1 MKTDLP
7 KNLNPQEVE
16 SRWYALWESRG
27 YFRADAGS
35 SKPAFVIMMPPPNVT
50 GSLHIGHMLNHTVQD
65 VVVRRK
71 RMQGF
76 NTLWLPGMDHAGIA
90 TQNVV
95 ERELAKEGKTRHD
108 LGREKFVERVWT
120 WKKEYGGIILKQIR
134 RIGDSCDWSRERFTL
149 DEGLSQAVREVFVQL
164 YNEGLIYRGK
174 RLINWCS
181 RCLTALSDLEVKPQA
196 ADSKL
201 YNIRYPL
208 KPKPG
213 RDGAF
218 IEVATTRPETMLG
231 DTAVAVHPDDK
242 RYAQFKGDAAILPL
256 IGRELPFV
264 QDAAVDPKFG
274 TGVVKVTPAH
284 DLADFEIGQR
294 HSLEQVSVIGE
305 DAKITAAGGI
315 YAGLD
320 RFEARKKIVEDLEA
334 QGLLVKVEPLA
345 NNVGHCE
352 RCGTIVEPILSTQ
365 WFVKIKPLA
374 EPATKAVESG
384 QTRFVPASWA
394 NTYFEW
400 MRNIR
405 DWCISRQLWWGHRI
419 PAWYCACGEV
429 IVAKTDPVKCP
440 KCGSSELRQES
451 DVLDTWFSSG
461 LWPFS
466 TLGWP
471 EKTPDLKAFYPG
483 SVLITGYDIIFFWV
497 ARMMMFGLKFMG
509 DVPFRDVYIT
519 GIIRDA
525 QRQKMSKSKGNVV
538 DPLELCDKFGTDAVR
553 FAFARMAAP
562 GTDITLSDDLL
573 ESYRNFATKIWN
585 AARFI
590 LRYVDD
596 GDRLPST
603 GELKQSDLSLADRWI
618 LARLSRAAQEANT
631 SLEQYNLHEASRTIY
646 RFFWHEFCDWY
657 LEMTKLHPERSKPV
671 LLYVF
676 ESALRLLHP
685 FMPFLT
691 EELWQSMPHNG
702 ESIVIAAYPEFD
714 PALANLEV
722 ESQAEMIQD
731 VIVKVRNIRSEM
743 NVDAKQSVVV
753 RVATE
758 DPNVSKLLS
767 EAKEY
772 IFKLAGVSQL
782 EIVKSLQEDKL
793 AAQAVAAGCALQV
806 PLAGLVDLNAERA
819 RLQREFDRVRK
830 EIDALQRKL
839 SNASFVER
847 APADVVE
854 ENRRRL
860 ADYQDQASKLQ
871 SALERLG

>member
-1 MKTDLP
+1 MKDLP

-35 SKPAFVIMMPPPNVT
+35 SKPAFAIVMPPPNVT

-95 ERELAKEGKTRHD
+95 ERELSKEGKTRHD

-181 RCLTALSDLEVKPQA
+181 RCMTALSDLEVKPQA

-201 YNIRYPL
+201 YHIRYPL

-213 RDGAF
+213 RDRGF

-256 IGRELPFV
+256 VGRELPFI

-294 HSLEQVSVIGE
+294 HNLEQVSVIGE
-305 DAKITAAGGI
+305 DARITAAGGV
-315 YAGLD
+315 YRGLD

-334 QGLLVKVEPLA
+334 QGLLAKVEPLS

-352 RCGTIVEPILSTQ
+352 RCSTIVEPILSTQ
-365 WFVKIKPLA
+365 WFVRIKPLA
-374 EPATKAVESG
+374 EPAIEAVESG
-384 QTRFVPASWA
+384 RTRFVPASWA

-419 PAWYCACGEV
+419 PAWYCPCGEI
-429 IVAKTDPVKCP
+429 IVAKADPEKCP

-471 EKTPDLKAFYPG
+471 EKTPDLKVFYPG

-538 DPLELCDKFGTDAVR
+538 DPLELCDKYGTDAVR
-553 FAFARMAAP
+553 FAFARMGAP

-590 LRYVDD
+590 LRYVED
-596 GDRLPST
+596 GDRLPSA
-603 GELKQSDLSLADRWI
+603 GELQQMDLSLADRWI

-671 LLYVF
+671 LIYVF

-691 EELWQSMPHNG
+691 EELWQSIPHKG

-714 PALANLEV
+714 AALADPEA

-743 NVDAKQSVVV
+743 NVDSKQAVVV

-767 EAKEY
+767 GAQEY

-782 EIVKSLQEDKL
+782 EIVKALQEDKL

-819 RLQREFDRVRK
+819 RLQKELERVRK
-830 EIDALQRKL
+830 EIETLQRKL